1 VSDHHDAKTRTLSPP
16 VLLLCLGG
24 AVVLWGTSFPATKI
38 ALEGFPPMALI
49 FLRMVVAV
57 ALLLPFVR
65 RIPKTAYRKGDWKW
79 LVLVG
84 LFEPCLYFMFEVNA
98 LRFTTASQAGVISAM
113 APLLVAVGAWFF
125 LREHLSSR
133 AIAGLVLSLLGVA
146 ILSLGARTFETAP
159 NPLLGNALELT
170 AMVCAAGYFIVQRHL
185 TSRYDPW
192 LVTGVMS
199 LSGLIFFLPG
209 ALLTHPSTWLAASP
223 RSWLAVGY
231 LGAFV
236 TLGAIGLYNLAAS
249 QMPAARA
256 AISINLVP
264 FAAVASSWLLLGEQL
279 TPLQVA
285 GGLVIVGGVFLGES
299 RARPAERLAEE
310 PALEEA

>member
-1 VSDHHDAKTRTLSPP
+1 LTDHAHQTRTLSPT
-16 VLLLCLGG
+16 VLVLCLGA

-38 ALEGFPPMALI
+38 ALADFPPMALV
-49 FLRMVVAV
+49 FLRMVVAT
-57 ALLLPFVR
+57 ALLAPFVG
-65 RIPKTAYRKGDWKW
+65 RIPKTRYRKGDWKW

-84 LFEPCLYFMFEVNA
+84 LFEPCLYFLFEANA
-98 LRFTTASQAGVISAM
+98 LRFTGASQAGVISAM
-113 APLLVAVGAWFF
+113 APLLVAVGARIF
-125 LREHLSSR
+125 LSEELSLRTISGLLLSL
-133 AIAGLVLSLLGVA
+133 AGVAVLSLGGHSA
-146 ILSLGARTFETAP
+146 EAAP
-159 NPLLGNALELT
+159 NPVLGNALELG
-170 AMVCAAGYFIVQRHL
+170 AMVCAAGYFIVLRHL

-209 ALLTHPSTWLAASP
+209 ALLAGPSTWLHASP
-223 RSWLAVGY
+223 QAWLAVVY

-249 QMPAARA
+249 KMPAARA

-279 TPLQVA
+279 TLLQVA

-299 RARPAERLAEE
+299 KPKPRPAEEEQLA
-310 PALEEA
+310 LDEA

>member
-1 VSDHHDAKTRTLSPP
+1 MPDRVHAPRPLSST
-16 VLLLCLGG
+16 VLALCLGG

-38 ALEGFPPMALI
+38 ALAGFPPMALV
-49 FLRMVVAV
+49 FLRMVVAMV
-57 ALLLPFVR
+57 LMLPFAGRVR
-65 RIPKTAYRKGDWKW
+65 KTAYRKGDWKW

-84 LFEPCLYFMFEVNA
+84 LFEPCLYFMFEANA
-98 LRFTTASQAGVISAM
+98 LRFTTASQAGVVSAM

-125 LREHLSSR
+125 LREHLSLRTVS
-133 AIAGLVLSLLGVA
+133 GLVLSLAGVA
-146 ILSLGARTFETAP
+146 VLSLGAHSAEAAP
-159 NPLLGNALELT
+159 NPVLGNALELA
-170 AMVCAAGYFIVQRHL
+170 AMVCAAGYFIVLRHL

-209 ALLTHPSTWLAASP
+209 ALLSGPSAWLHASP
-223 RSWLAVGY
+223 QAWLAVIY

-249 QMPAARA
+249 QLPAARA

-264 FAAVASSWLLLGEQL
+264 FAAVASSWLLLGERL
-279 TPLQVA
+279 TWVQVA

-299 RARPAERLAEE
+299 KPKPSAAEVEELA
-310 PALEEA
+310 ADEA

>member
-1 VSDHHDAKTRTLSPP
+1 MTDPASHTRKLSPT
-16 VLLLCLGG
+16 VLVLCLGG
-24 AVVLWGTSFPATKI
+24 AVVLWGTSFPATKM
-38 ALEGFPPMALI
+38 ALADFPPMALV
-49 FLRMVVAV
+49 FLRMLVGT
-57 ALLLPFVR
+57 ALLLPFAGPILR
-65 RIPKTAYRKGDWKW
+65 KARYQKGDWKW

-84 LFEPCLYFMFEVNA
+84 LFEPCLYFLFEANA

-113 APLLVAVGAWFF
+113 APLLVAVGARVF
-125 LREHLSSR
+125 LSEELSLRTVS
-133 AIAGLVLSLLGVA
+133 GLVLSLAGVA
-146 ILSLGARTFETAP
+146 LLSVGGHSAEAAP
-159 NPLLGNALELT
+159 NPVLGNSLELI
-170 AMVCAAGYFIVQRHL
+170 AMVCAAGYFIVLRHL

-209 ALLTHPSTWLAASP
+209 ALASHPSTWVHASP
-223 RSWLAVGY
+223 QAWVAVVY

-249 QMPAARA
+249 KMPAARA

-279 TPLQVA
+279 SLLQIA

-299 RARPAERLAEE
+299 KPKARPAEEQLA
-310 PALEEA
+310 LDEA